1 MSFIATCAVED
12 RGSTCGVPTQ
22 AYLCTKHRD
31 ALVEWLEDIG
41 GVRQGDSGEYVQS
54 MLQDLDDAI
63 CGDTKI
69 GGSSIGIVVRSAET
83 PLPFNNHAS
92 DAKWYL
98 RNAIETWARL
108 FAEENPHLVFNPA
121 TTEDAARWLTQFPD
135 LLADHPAAV
144 EMYADICTVVV
155 DARRVVDRPS
165 ERVFAGRCDFVM
177 NGEECNARLFALAHR
192 YEVACLTCG
201 TEYKVEERQAEILKW
216 LRAELATARVITDA
230 LKNFANIGINMKS
243 IRTWGRR
250 GLIPNYAGE
259 GEVPVHQIGETLDFA
274 RSVKATRESTC
285 EQAA

>member
-1 MSFIATCAVED
+1 MSFVATCAIEE
-12 RGSTCGVPTQ
+12 RGSTCGIPTQ
-22 AYLCTKHRD
+22 AFLCAKHRD
-31 ALVEWLEDIG
+31 ILVEWLEDIG
-41 GVRQGDSGEYVQS
+41 GIRQGDSGEFVQS

-63 CGDTKI
+63 CGDTKV
-69 GGSSIGIVVRSAET
+69 GGGSIGIVVHSAET
-83 PLPFNNHAS
+83 ALPFNNHAS
-92 DAKWYL
+92 DAKWAV
-98 RNAIETWARL
+98 RNSISTWARV
-108 FAEENPHLVFNPA
+108 FAEENQHLVFDPA
-121 TTEDAARWLTQFPD
+121 TVEDAARWLTQFPD

-144 EMYADICTVVV
+144 EMYIDVRDVVAE
-155 DARRVVDRPS
+155 ARRVVDRPA

-177 NGEECNARLFALAHR
+177 NGEECNTRLFAMAHR

-201 TEYKVEERQAEILKW
+201 TEYKVEERRAEILKW
-216 LRAELATARVITDA
+216 LRGERATARVITDA

-243 IRTWGRR
+243 IRTWARR